1 MAADGKDDGG
11 GWGKGFSYGLEIIV
25 GIGLGCLVGRWWDG
39 HHGSAPWGMLVGIMM
54 GFAAG
59 MYLLLKDVGRMNKD

>member
-1 MAADGKDDGG
+1 MASELPDNHGPEGRDESGG

-39 HHGSAPWGMLVGIMM
+39 RHGSAHGECLWGL
-54 GFAAG
+54 
-59 MYLLLKDVGRMNKD
+59 